1 MASWDFIDNSII
13 HKLKEVIKLKKSGKE
28 KDIIQNIVKID
39 SYIESFLKDDSEA
52 PREKQLTT
60 KTELDKE
67 LKRIIFREK

>member
-1 MASWDFIDNSII
+1 M
-13 HKLKEVIKLKKSGKE
+13 
-28 KDIIQNIVKID
+28 D

-67 LKRIIFREK
+67 LKRIIFWEK